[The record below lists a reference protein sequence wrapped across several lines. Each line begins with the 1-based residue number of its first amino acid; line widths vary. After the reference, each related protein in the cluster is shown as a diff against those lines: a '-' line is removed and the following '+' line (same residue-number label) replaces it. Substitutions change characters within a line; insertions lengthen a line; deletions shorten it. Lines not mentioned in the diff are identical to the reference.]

1 MKLKTFTVLSFL
13 VGIAVCQKRIVLTND
28 DGWATG
34 AIRAQYEALRDAGYD
49 IILSAPAVDM
59 SGTGPLSTD
68 PVVVVDG
75 CEFDTCPPLSPPEGS
90 DPSDP
95 RINYVNAFPADSVKF
110 GIRTLAPKFF
120 DGNPPDFVVSGPN
133 TGHNVGVIIGSGT
146 VYSGAASEA
155 AKEGVPSVAISGTG
169 LPHASFTTLESDP
182 TSSGSLAARIYGGVG
197 VRFVNA
203 LLAGAAGGPIL
214 PPGISLN
221 VNYVRT
227 NTTNCASSDDFKFI
241 LTRVLP
247 DPLKLFRDV
256 TTCGTSHLPDESA
269 VINAEAGCFAT
280 VSVFQAKNTLDADA
294 NTQKFVLDRLGSL
307 LSCLP

>member
-1 MKLKTFTVLSFL
+1 MRLSFLVLSFL
-13 VGIAVCQKRIVLTND
+13 VEFALCQKRILLTND

-59 SGTGPLSTD
+59 SGTGPLSAD
-68 PVVVVDG
+68 PIVVIDG

-90 DPSDP
+90 DPSDA

-120 DGNPPDFVVSGPN
+120 NGSPPDFVVSGPN
-133 TGHNVGVIIGSGT
+133 TGHNLGIIIGSGT
-146 VYSGAASEA
+146 VGAASEA

-169 LPHASFTTLESDP
+169 LPHASFTTLDSDP
-182 TSSGSLAARIYGGVG
+182 TSPGSLAARIYGGVG

-203 LLAGAAGGPIL
+203 LLADGTPIL
-214 PPGISLN
+214 PPGISIN
-221 VNYVRT
+221 VNYVGT
-227 NTTNCASSDDFKFI
+227 NTTTCSSADDFKFI
-241 LTRVLP
+241 LTRLLP
-247 DPLKLFRDV
+247 DPLKIFKDV
-256 TTCGTSHLPDESA
+256 R
-269 VINAEAGCFAT
+269 CFAS

-294 NTQKFVLDRLGSL
+294 STQQIVLDRLSGL
-307 LSCLP
+307 LSCLPK